1 MDMPRKICVSTGI
14 GIFRKR
20 FIAGQIHTCMETSIK
35 EIEQKILPILK
46 EHNIKKA
53 GLFGSCVRGEMREDS
68 DIDILVE
75 IEDNISL
82 LDFVGINLEIE
93 EALKRKVDLVEYSTI
108 KPLLKEKII
117 REQVGIL

>member
-1 MDMPRKICVSTGI
+1 MDMPREICVLIGI

-20 FIAGQIHTCMETSIK
+20 FIAEQIQTCMETSIE
-35 EIEQKILPILK
+35 EIEQKIIPILK

-68 DIDILVE
+68 DIDVLVE

-82 LDFVGINLEIE
+82 LDFVGIKLEIE
-93 EALKRKVDLVEYSTI
+93 EALKRKIDLVEYSTI